1 MTELLCDAEL
11 SLVSNMHAERG
22 LLTRCATD
30 NIGSDNVSCRGFSNL
45 GVWFGRC
52 SRNGRVVGG
61 GSAVLSGRDEDG
73 PPRGL
78 LGDGLLAGPEKRHD
92 EGW

>member
-11 SLVSNMHAERG
+11 SFISNMDAERG
-22 LLTRCATD
+22 LLTRCAAD

-45 GVWFGRC
+45 TLWLRRC

-61 GSAVLSGRDEDG
+61 GSAVQSRRDEDG
-73 PPRGL
+73 PPRSL
-78 LGDGLLAGPEKRHD
+78 LEDGLLAGPEKRHD